1 MSKEI
6 VNSPAGDTVGELEQ
20 QVRLSLW
27 EETVS
32 NGDMVPLPTIF
43 TRLKITCMIPLVEL
57 NMLCSNIPLGY

>member
-27 EETVS
+27 EETA
-32 NGDMVPLPTIF
+32 MVTWFRDQLF
-43 TRLKITCMIPLVEL
+43 LQDLK
-57 NMLCSNIPLGY
+57 SRA